1 MIYIIIC
8 ILIMLSTN
16 GYSISKTS
24 LKPEEIEKIKRELTM
39 KPKINFD
46 MGNKKEDEEVV
57 FELYRETDKRIY
69 IPRYYGLVNYGVP
82 TVLKFTRGCS
92 VAGCKGG
99 TGAGADISV
108 GFVGKLREAQ
118 MEPVNNFLEAARN
131 PRKMG
136 GIISVPCGFGKTIM
150 SLYIACALKKKTM
163 FISHK
168 DFLNQQ
174 FIETVKE
181 FAPAASIGIIKQNKV
196 DVENKDFII
205 ASLQS
210 LAMRDYD
217 SKIFEDIGFVII
229 DEVHHTGAQV
239 FCRAFKKLN
248 TPIILGLSATLNR
261 KDGMRKVFEYYI
273 GGSVYSIKNKEYTDV
288 IVNIHKYYVPD
299 IEYSAIKKMWN
310 GKENIAAMIN
320 NICSYKPRTEYIIT
334 VLIELLK
341 NEPDRRVLILSERR
355 NQLKSIEDYIVE
367 KNIAN
372 KDYGYYVGGMK
383 QEQLNISSGKQII
396 LATFQLASEGF
407 NVPTLNTV
415 IFASPIS
422 DIQQS
427 IGRILRERPEDR
439 KYTPLCID
447 ISDEFS
453 VFRRKTGARIR
464 FYNNNKYKISYYQDN
479 EKIEIDNGDEAD
491 NEEYVDSDTHRTD
504 KTKVVKKPMF
514 INDDDE

>member
-1 MIYIIIC
+1 
-8 ILIMLSTN
+8 MLSTN

-24 LKPEEIEKIKRELTM
+24 LKPEEIEKIKKELTM
-39 KPKINFD
+39 KPKVNFD
-46 MGNKKEDEEVV
+46 MGNKKDVDEVV

-82 TVLKFTRGCS
+82 KVLKLSGAC
-92 VAGCKGG
+92 
-99 TGAGADISV
+99 GAGADISV

-181 FAPAASIGIIKQNKV
+181 FAPTASIGIIKQNKV

-210 LAMRDYD
+210 LAMRDYE

-273 GGSVYSIKNKEYTDV
+273 GGSVYSVKNKEYTDV

-320 NICSYKPRTEYIIT
+320 NICSYKPRTEYIIAI
-334 VLIELLK
+334 LIEILK

-355 NQLKSIEDYIVE
+355 NQLKSIEDYIVD

-383 QEQLNISSGKQII
+383 QEQLNVSSGKQII

-439 KYTPLCID
+439 KYIPLCID

-453 VFRRKTGARIR
+453 VFHRKTGARTR
-464 FYNNNKYKISYYQDN
+464 FYINNKYKISYYQDN
-479 EKIEIDNGDEAD
+479 EKIEIDNGDAEAGDAD
-491 NEEYVDSDTHRTD
+491 NEEYAGTDRTVRTAG
-504 KTKVVKKPMF
+504 TKGAKKPMF

>member
-1 MIYIIIC
+1 
-8 ILIMLSTN
+8 MLSTN

-24 LKPEEIEKIKRELTM
+24 LKPEEIEKIKKELTM
-39 KPKINFD
+39 KPKVNFD
-46 MGNKKEDEEVV
+46 MGNNKDAEEVV
-57 FELYRETDKRIY
+57 FELYRETEKRIY

-82 TVLKFTRGCS
+82 KVLKL
-92 VAGCKGG
+92 A
-99 TGAGADISV
+99 GAGADISV

-273 GGSVYSIKNKEYTDV
+273 GGSVYSVKNKEYTDV

-299 IEYSAIKKMWN
+299 MEYSAIKKMWN

-320 NICSYKPRTEYIIT
+320 NICSYKPRTEYIIAILT
-334 VLIELLK
+334 EILK

-383 QEQLNISSGKQII
+383 QEQLTVSSGKQII

-407 NVPTLNTV
+407 NVPTLNTI

-439 KYTPLCID
+439 KYIPLCID

-453 VFRRKTGARIR
+453 VFHRKTGARLR

-479 EKIEIDNGDEAD
+479 EKIEIDNGDAGDAGDAEAGDAD
-491 NEEYVDSDTHRTD
+491 NEGYAGADRTARTAGTAG
-504 KTKVVKKPMF
+504 TKGAKKPMF

>member
-1 MIYIIIC
+1 
-8 ILIMLSTN
+8 MLSTN
-16 GYSISKTS
+16 GYSISKIS
-24 LKPEEIEKIKRELTM
+24 LKPEEIEKIKKELTM
-39 KPKINFD
+39 KPKVNFD
-46 MGNKKEDEEVV
+46 MGNNKDAEEVV

-82 TVLKFTRGCS
+82 KVLKLSSC
-92 VAGCKGG
+92 G
-99 TGAGADISV
+99 TGGAGAAGADISV

-273 GGSVYSIKNKEYTDV
+273 GGSVYSVKNKEYTDV

-320 NICSYKPRTEYIIT
+320 NICSYKPRTEYIIEILT
-334 VLIELLK
+334 EILK

-383 QEQLNISSGKQII
+383 QEQLNVSSGKQII

-453 VFRRKTGARIR
+453 VFHRKTGARLR

-479 EKIEIDNGDEAD
+479 EKIEIDNGEADEAGAEAD
-491 NEEYVDSDTHRTD
+491 NEGYAMTDRT
-504 KTKVVKKPMF
+504 KGAKKPMF

>member
-1 MIYIIIC
+1 
-8 ILIMLSTN
+8 MLSTN
-16 GYSISKTS
+16 GYSISKAS
-24 LKPEEIEKIKRELTM
+24 LKPEEIEKIKKELTM
-39 KPKINFD
+39 KPKVNFD
-46 MGNKKEDEEVV
+46 MGNNKDAEEVV

-82 TVLKFTRGCS
+82 KVLKLPS
-92 VAGCKGG
+92 S
-99 TGAGADISV
+99 GAGADISV

-273 GGSVYSIKNKEYTDV
+273 GGSVYSVKNKEYTDV

-320 NICSYKPRTEYIIT
+320 NICSYKPRTEYIISKCIFGET
-334 VLIELLK
+334 
-341 NEPDRRVLILSERR
+341 NYFG
-355 NQLKSIEDYIVE
+355 NFSI
-367 KNIAN
+367 
-372 KDYGYYVGGMK
+372 
-383 QEQLNISSGKQII
+383 S
-396 LATFQLASEGF
+396 F
-407 NVPTLNTV
+407 
-415 IFASPIS
+415 
-422 DIQQS
+422 
-427 IGRILRERPEDR
+427 
-439 KYTPLCID
+439 
-447 ISDEFS
+447 
-453 VFRRKTGARIR
+453 
-464 FYNNNKYKISYYQDN
+464 
-479 EKIEIDNGDEAD
+479 
-491 NEEYVDSDTHRTD
+491 
-504 KTKVVKKPMF
+504 
-514 INDDDE
+514 

>member
-1 MIYIIIC
+1 
-8 ILIMLSTN
+8 MLSTN
-16 GYSISKTS
+16 GYSISKAS
-24 LKPEEIEKIKRELTM
+24 LKPEEIEKIKKELTM
-39 KPKINFD
+39 KPKVNFD
-46 MGNKKEDEEVV
+46 MGNNKDAEEVV

-82 TVLKFTRGCS
+82 KVLKLPS
-92 VAGCKGG
+92 S
-99 TGAGADISV
+99 GAGADISV

-118 MEPVNNFLEAARN
+118 MEPVNNFLAAARN

-273 GGSVYSIKNKEYTDV
+273 GGSVYSVKNKEYTDV

-320 NICSYKPRTEYIIT
+320 NICSYKPRTEYIIAI
-334 VLIELLK
+334 LIEILK

-383 QEQLNISSGKQII
+383 QEQLNVSSGKQII

-453 VFRRKTGARIR
+453 VFHRKTGARLR

-479 EKIEIDNGDEAD
+479 EKIEIDNGDACEAGD
-491 NEEYVDSDTHRTD
+491 EAGDEGYAMTART
-504 KTKVVKKPMF
+504 KGAKKPMF
-514 INDDDE
+514 INDDDDE

>member
-1 MIYIIIC
+1 
-8 ILIMLSTN
+8 MLSIN

-24 LKPEEIEKIKRELTM
+24 LKPEEIEKIKKELTM
-39 KPKINFD
+39 KPRVNFD
-46 MGNKKEDEEVV
+46 MGNNNDTEELV

-69 IPRYYGLVNYGVP
+69 IPRYYGLVNYGIP
-82 TVLKFTRGCS
+82 KVLKVSG
-92 VAGCKGG
+92 
-99 TGAGADISV
+99 GADISV
-108 GFVGKLREAQ
+108 GFVGRLREAQ
-118 MEPVNNFLEAARN
+118 LEPVKNFLEAAKN
-131 PRKMG
+131 PLKMG

-174 FIETVKE
+174 FIDTVKE
-181 FAPAASIGIIKQNKV
+181 FAPTASIGIIKQKKV

-217 SKIFEDIGFVII
+217 IKIFEDIGFVII

-239 FCRAFKKLN
+239 FCRAFKNLN

-299 IEYSAIKKMWN
+299 IEYSIVKKMWN

-320 NICSYKPRTEYIIT
+320 NICSFKPRTEYIMTILT
-334 VLIELLK
+334 EILK

-367 KNIAN
+367 QNIAN

-439 KYTPLCID
+439 KYIPLCID
-447 ISDEFS
+447 IADEFS
-453 VFRRKTGARIR
+453 VFHRKNNARLK

-479 EKIEIDNGDEAD
+479 EKIEMVNDNDNDNDTFKGYEGDD
-491 NEEYVDSDTHRTD
+491 DI
-504 KTKVVKKPMF
+504 KGKQKKKMMF
-514 INDDDE
+514 INDDE

>member
-1 MIYIIIC
+1 
-8 ILIMLSTN
+8 MLSTN
-16 GYSISKTS
+16 GYSISKAS
-24 LKPEEIEKIKRELTM
+24 LKPEEIEKIKKELTM
-39 KPKINFD
+39 KPKVNFD
-46 MGNKKEDEEVV
+46 MGNNKDAEEVV

-82 TVLKFTRGCS
+82 KVLKLPS
-92 VAGCKGG
+92 S
-99 TGAGADISV
+99 GAGADISV

-118 MEPVNNFLEAARN
+118 MEPVNNFLAAARN

-273 GGSVYSIKNKEYTDV
+273 GGSVYSVKNKEYTDV

-320 NICSYKPRTEYIIT
+320 NICSYKPRTEYIIAI
-334 VLIELLK
+334 LIEILK

-383 QEQLNISSGKQII
+383 QEQLNVSSGKQII

-453 VFRRKTGARIR
+453 VFHRKTGARLR

-479 EKIEIDNGDEAD
+479 EKIEIDNGDAAEAGD
-491 NEEYVDSDTHRTD
+491 EAGDEGYAMTART
-504 KTKVVKKPMF
+504 KGAKKPMF
-514 INDDDE
+514 INDDDDE

>member
-1 MIYIIIC
+1 
-8 ILIMLSTN
+8 MLSTN
-16 GYSISKTS
+16 GYSISKAS
-24 LKPEEIEKIKRELTM
+24 LKPEEIEKIKKELTM
-39 KPKINFD
+39 KPKVNFD
-46 MGNKKEDEEVV
+46 MGNNKDAEEVV

-82 TVLKFTRGCS
+82 KVLKLPS
-92 VAGCKGG
+92 S
-99 TGAGADISV
+99 GAGADISV

-118 MEPVNNFLEAARN
+118 MEPVNNFLAAARN

-273 GGSVYSIKNKEYTDV
+273 GGSVYSVKNKEYTDV

-320 NICSYKPRTEYIIT
+320 NICSYKPRTEYIIAI
-334 VLIELLK
+334 LIEILK

-383 QEQLNISSGKQII
+383 QEQLNVSSGKQII

-453 VFRRKTGARIR
+453 VFHRKTGARLR

-479 EKIEIDNGDEAD
+479 EKIEIDNGDAAEAGD
-491 NEEYVDSDTHRTD
+491 EGYAMTART
-504 KTKVVKKPMF
+504 KGAKKPMF
-514 INDDDE
+514 INDDDDE

>member
-1 MIYIIIC
+1 
-8 ILIMLSTN
+8 MLSTN

-24 LKPEEIEKIKRELTM
+24 LKPEEIEKIKKELTM
-39 KPKINFD
+39 KPKVNFD
-46 MGNKKEDEEVV
+46 MGNNKDAEEVV
-57 FELYRETDKRIY
+57 FELYRETEKRIY

-82 TVLKFTRGCS
+82 KVLKLPS
-92 VAGCKGG
+92 S
-99 TGAGADISV
+99 GAGANISV

-273 GGSVYSIKNKEYTDV
+273 GGSVYSVKNKEYTDV

-320 NICSYKPRTEYIIT
+320 NICSYKPRTEYIIEILT
-334 VLIELLK
+334 EILK

-383 QEQLNISSGKQII
+383 QEQLNVSSGKQII

-453 VFRRKTGARIR
+453 VFHRKTGARLR

-479 EKIEIDNGDEAD
+479 EKIEIDNGEADEAGAEAD
-491 NEEYVDSDTHRTD
+491 NEGYAMTDRT
-504 KTKVVKKPMF
+504 KGAKKPMF

>member
-1 MIYIIIC
+1 
-8 ILIMLSTN
+8 MLSTN

-24 LKPEEIEKIKRELTM
+24 LKPEEIEKIKKELTM
-39 KPKINFD
+39 KPKVNFD
-46 MGNKKEDEEVV
+46 MGNNKDAEEVV

-82 TVLKFTRGCS
+82 KVIKS
-92 VAGCKGG
+92 
-99 TGAGADISV
+99 TGGADISV

-118 MEPVNNFLEAARN
+118 IEPVNNFLEAARN
-131 PRKMG
+131 PSKMG

-174 FIETVKE
+174 FIETVRE

-239 FCRAFKKLN
+239 FCRAFKNLN

-334 VLIELLK
+334 ILIEILK

-355 NQLKSIEDYIVE
+355 NQLKSIEDYIVD

-383 QEQLNISSGKQII
+383 QEQLNVSSGKQII

-439 KYTPLCID
+439 KYIPLCID

-453 VFRRKTGARIR
+453 VFHRKTGARLR

-479 EKIEIDNGDEAD
+479 EKIEIDNDDSEAFKDNDGSCGDD
-491 NEEYVDSDTHRTD
+491 I
-504 KTKVVKKPMF
+504 KGKPKKKLMF
-514 INDDDE
+514 INDDE